1 MNYILIFS
9 NFLYI
14 TWAQRQD
21 ALPYQTRI
29 SSKFHF
35 YEFFCHLVLLKV
47 DFNACQSRNIDE
59 GFDRAKMIMERL
71 PYNVKHFLSLGFIR
85 WFLFHL
91 FCHTYTVWLASQK
104 YFCSLWEFQK
114 LFRLLCILDSSWV
127 LLKLLCDTKMCCM
140 LILVSKLYT
149 VMQTELLHLFSSVS
163 LIASH
168 AFHLWINT
176 MYHLLQVYLF
186 LHRNQNGLR
195 LTI

>member
-1 MNYILIFS
+1 M
-9 NFLYI
+9 
-14 TWAQRQD
+14 
-21 ALPYQTRI
+21 
-29 SSKFHF
+29 SSRTFKN
-35 YEFFCHLVLLKV
+35 V

-176 MYHLLQVYLF
+176 MYHLLQIYLF
-186 LHRNQNGLR
+186 LHRNPKWIVINHLIQMYISKR
-195 LTI
+195 YTILENYIAQFYR

>member
-1 MNYILIFS
+1 MISGNPAISLSYLSTKARCVTLPNENFIQIPFLWIL
-9 NFLYI
+9 L
-14 TWAQRQD
+14 
-21 ALPYQTRI
+21 
-29 SSKFHF
+29 SSRTFKN
-35 YEFFCHLVLLKV
+35 V

-71 PYNVKHFLSLGFIR
+71 PYNVKHFLSSGFIR

-114 LFRLLCILDSSWV
+114 LFRLLYILDSSWV

-176 MYHLLQVYLF
+176 MYHLLQIYLF